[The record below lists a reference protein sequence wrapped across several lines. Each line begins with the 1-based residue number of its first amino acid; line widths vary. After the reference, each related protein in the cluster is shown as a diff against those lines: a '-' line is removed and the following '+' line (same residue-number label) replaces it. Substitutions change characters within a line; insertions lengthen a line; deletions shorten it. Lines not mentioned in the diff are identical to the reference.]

1 MYPWCLCCQVHL
13 EKLKDIY
20 EKRPL
25 GIVGSPCLFWCC
37 ADVYK
42 QLSRREFK
50 GLPDISLENW
60 TMVTLVRTAKIIFV
74 LQENGRN
81 HALGLTFVPA
91 WDKKGVSVAKCSYYY
106 SFCSIK

>member
-1 MYPWCLCCQVHL
+1 MCQF
-13 EKLKDIY
+13 LKD
-20 EKRPL
+20 KRPL
-25 GIVGSPCLFWCC
+25 GIVGSPCLFWFC

-60 TMVTLVRTAKIIFV
+60 TMLILVRTAKIIFV

-91 WDKKGVSVAKCSYYY
+91 WDKKRV
-106 SFCSIK
+106 